1 MYKKYVLKLF
11 IFTILI
17 GLIGAVLFLTFFK
30 NYYLPVFPWLLIF
43 FFLITFLAH
52 IFLLIVTK
60 RNISRFASMFMLFS
74 MLKMLVYIIF
84 IVIYLLINRDN
95 TIPFL
100 ITFFS
105 GYLLFSIFEVKSFI
119 SYQKNQI
126 KSK

>member
-11 IFTILI
+11 IFTIII
-17 GLIGAVLFLTFFK
+17 GLIGAVLFLRVFK
-30 NYYLPVFPWLLIF
+30 NYYLPVFPCLLIF
-43 FFLITFLAH
+43 YFLITFLAH
-52 IFLLIVTK
+52 IFLLVATK
-60 RNISRFASMFMLFS
+60 RNTSRFASMFMLSS
-74 MLKMLVYIIF
+74 MLKMVVYIIF
-84 IVIYLLINRDN
+84 IVIYLLINRDD

>member
-17 GLIGAVLFLTFFK
+17 GLIGAVLFLAFFK

-52 IFLLIVTK
+52 IFFLIVTK